1 MLWDFWFCLNLTE
14 FLFLNADNPTWLNIG
29 TTQNW
34 EDFTIS
40 SEGFFLALCVPI
52 HSAPGFKKKKLWRK
66 LAMLSRP
73 FKCCTSYFIT
83 SWTPEIFL
91 VSLFSRKANP
101 NPQFAVRVHKFL
113 PRKKGL
119 EIMSSYLK
127 ADFHYR
133 APCCLHRFLR
143 PLKTWFCNF
152 STICQFLL
160 TALSYHILL
169 NHS

>member
-1 MLWDFWFCLNLTE
+1 MIKYRYNTKLRRFHYFFRG
-14 FLFLNADNPTWLNIG
+14 FLFSSLCSHSFNPR
-29 TTQNW
+29 
-34 EDFTIS
+34 
-40 SEGFFLALCVPI
+40 I
-52 HSAPGFKKKKLWRK
+52 HKKKLWRK

-83 SWTPEIFL
+83 SWPPEIFL
-91 VSLFSRKANP
+91 VSLFSRRANS

-119 EIMSSYLK
+119 EIMSSFLK
-127 ADFHYR
+127 AAFHYR
-133 APCCLHRFLR
+133 APCCLHHFLR